1 MNDER
6 LNRVH
11 GWAAGDLDRGVV
23 VVVVDA
29 CFTDAATAA
38 WLRQRNAATGGSGGS
53 SLTYTSE
60 FLNIQ
65 LKSGGRYFIASRSAE
80 WNSPEASAL
89 PLGRRGCIS

>member
-11 GWAAGDLDRGVV
+11 AWAAGDLDRGVV

-38 WLRQRNAATGGSGGS
+38 WLRQRNAATGGSESS
-53 SLTYTSE
+53 SLTYRIGVPKYPAKLLYRFQE
-60 FLNIQ
+60 
-65 LKSGGRYFIASRSAE
+65 
-80 WNSPEASAL
+80 
-89 PLGRRGCIS
+89 C